1 MSLSSTPRVP
11 VSQLLSDAAANEE
24 EPKKKSREDWRKAK
38 ELEEA
43 RKAGT
48 APAAVDE
55 EGRDINPHIPQYISN
70 APWYYN
76 AAGPTLKHQRP
87 QDEKDKGVS
96 GINEWYHRGVNTSQV
111 ITKFR
116 KGACEN
122 CGAMTHKKKDCFEK
136 PRKIGAKFTG
146 KVVAHDEFIQPN
158 IVTDYDGKR
167 DRWSGYDPAAHREII
182 EEYQKVEEAKQKLKA
197 EKLKEQGNG
206 ESGIDDNNDEDD
218 DEEEDGDKYA
228 DGADMPGTK
237 VDSKQRITVRN
248 LRIREDT
255 AKYLRNLDPNS
266 AYYDPKTRSM
276 RDNPNPQ
283 KDPTE
288 LEFSGENFVR
298 YSGDTNK
305 HATAQLFAW
314 EAHGKGVDVHLLAE
328 PTKLEML
335 QQEYEKKKE
344 EFKSKTKDTV
354 LSKYGGEEH
363 LQAPPKSLLLAQT
376 EEYVEY
382 SRTGKVLKGN
392 EKQTN
397 RSRYEEDV
405 YINNHTS
412 VWGSFWC
419 DGAWGY
425 KCCHSYVKNSYCVGE
440 NGKQTSSIAMPSTSS
455 AYDHIERRPV
465 DDSDDGDDDDK
476 YVEKSQERDEAHS
489 DSSQSD
495 ESVEER
501 KSKKKK
507 KKNKKKKKKS
517 RNKEKEKTDLEKA
530 LEAEDRHNEEANR
543 LLQTDERKRPFNS
556 MYEVKKPSEEEVEAY
571 LMKRRRDEDPMLAF
585 MDK

>member
-11 VSQLLSDAAANEE
+11 VSQLLSDAANNEE

-76 AAGPTLKHQRP
+76 ASGPTLKHQRP
-87 QDEKDKGVS
+87 QDEKETGVS
-96 GINEWYHRGVNTSQV
+96 GINDWYHRGVNTSKV

-116 KGACEN
+116 KGACDN
-122 CGAMTHKKKDCFEK
+122 CGAMTHKKKDCFER
-136 PRKIGAKFTG
+136 PRKIGAKYTG
-146 KVVAHDEFIQPN
+146 NVVAHDEFVQPN

-197 EKLKEQGNG
+197 EKLKDPTNS
-206 ESGIDDNNDEDD
+206 ESGGIDDDDDD

-283 KDPTE
+283 KDANE
-288 LEFSGENFVR
+288 LEFAGENFVR

-335 QQEYEKKKE
+335 QQEYDKKKE

-354 LSKYGGEEH
+354 LGRYGGEEH

-382 SRTGKVLKGN
+382 SRTGKVLKGQ
-392 EKQTN
+392 EKQAN

-405 YINNHTS
+405 YLNNHTS
-412 VWGSFWC
+412 VFGSYWRDF
-419 DGAWGY
+419 AWGY
-425 KCCHSYVKNSYCVGE
+425 KCCHSFVKNSYCVGE
-440 NGKQTSSIAMPSTSS
+440 NGKQTSTVAMPSTS
-455 AYDHIERRPV
+455 YDHFERRSA
-465 DDSDDGDDDDK
+465 DESDNEHEDEEQSKRRDDD
-476 YVEKSQERDEAHS
+476 S

-495 ESVEER
+495 ESIEEQR
-501 KSKKKK
+501 SKKKK
-507 KKNKKKKKKS
+507 KKNKKKKKKKS
-517 RNKEKEKTDLEKA
+517 RNKDKEKTDLEKA
-530 LEAEDRHNEEANR
+530 LEAEEKNNAMATH
-543 LLQTDERKRPFNS
+543 LLEMDERKRPFNS
-556 MYEVKKPSEEEVEAY
+556 MYEVKKPTDEEVEAY
-571 LMKRRRDEDPMLAF
+571 LMKRRRDEDPMAAF

>member
-1 MSLSSTPRVP
+1 MSLSSAPRVP
-11 VSQLLSDAAANEE
+11 VSQLLSDAASNDE

-48 APAAVDE
+48 APAAQDE

-70 APWYYN
+70 VPWYYN
-76 AAGPTLKHQRP
+76 STGPTLKHQRP
-87 QDEKDKGVS
+87 QEEKQEIS
-96 GINEWYHRGVNTSQV
+96 GINEWYHRGVNTAQT

-122 CGAMTHKKKDCFEK
+122 CGSMTHKKKDCFER
-136 PRKIGAKFTG
+136 PRKIGAKFSG
-146 KVVAHDEFIQPN
+146 SVVAHDEFIQPN

-182 EEYQKVEEAKQKLKA
+182 EEYQKVEEAKQKMKA
-197 EKLKEQGNG
+197 EKLKDQTSG
-206 ESGIDDNNDEDD
+206 EANDEEAADDEDD
-218 DEEEDGDKYA
+218 DEDDGDKYA

-276 RDNPNPQ
+276 RDNPNPR
-283 KDPTE
+283 KDPGE
-288 LEFSGENFVR
+288 LEFAGENFVR
-298 YSGDTNK
+298 YSGDTTK
-305 HATAQLFAW
+305 HSTAQLFAW
-314 EAHGKGVDVHLLAE
+314 EAYGKGVDVHLLAE

-335 QQEYEKKKE
+335 QHEYEKKKE
-344 EFKSKTKDTV
+344 EFKSETKDKV
-354 LSKYGGEEH
+354 LSKYGGEEF

-382 SRTGKVLKGN
+382 SRTGKVVKGQ
-392 EKQTN
+392 EKHAN
-397 RSRYEEDV
+397 RSRFEEDV
-405 YINNHTS
+405 YPNNHTS
-412 VWGSFWC
+412 VWGSFWK
-419 DGAWGY
+419 DGVWGY
-425 KCCHSYVKNSYCVGE
+425 KCCHAFIKNSYCVGE
-440 NGKQTSSIAMPSTSS
+440 NGKQNTAMPSTSFEQN
-455 AYDHIERRPV
+455 IERNAIEET
-465 DDSDDGDDDDK
+465 SDD
-476 YVEKSQERDEAHS
+476 ENAAHKSTGQDEQS

-501 KSKKKK
+501 QSKKKK
-507 KKNKKKKKKS
+507 KKNKKKKRKS
-517 RNKEKEKTDLEKA
+517 KNKEKSALDKA
-530 LEAEDRHNEEANR
+530 LEAEQTNNEKAKR
-543 LLQTDERKRPFNS
+543 LLGMDERKRPYNS
-556 MYEVKKPSEEEVEAY
+556 MFEVKQPTEEEVEAY
-571 LMKRRRDEDPMLAF
+571 LMKRRRDEDPMAAF
-585 MDK
+585 MEN